1 MGNTKLMNARAEQ
14 LRVNPDEQ
22 RLQNRRNSCAHEEVC
37 SMQVIKCRK
46 LLQRSASLEITRIT
60 DKYVSVTPGFQ
71 SQRVL

>member
-37 SMQVIKCRK
+37 SMQVISKRQ
-46 LLQRSASLEITRIT
+46 LQTVLTIWLKSCLEFFASQLGQ
-60 DKYVSVTPGFQ
+60 VG
-71 SQRVL
+71 